1 MKQQNFNII
10 AIFESETEDSSSLF
24 FPTYTEDL
32 NINISSLKEFCV
44 AFPAGLPLSMVELG
58 KISECDIAE

>member
-10 AIFESETEDSSSLF
+10 AIFKSETEDSSSLF
-24 FPTYTEDL
+24 FPAYTEDL

-44 AFPAGLPLSMVELG
+44 ASGGLREFDYWSQ
-58 KISECDIAE
+58 